1 MNDYLEIKLH
11 KNKPAQ
17 QFRCTLLKREP
28 GHAVL
33 RYIADEPGR
42 IADMHIEPGSATIA
56 HYWTNRPYVA
66 WRMFDRTGCLI
77 GTLFHVCG
85 AVRIFEDHLS
95 YEDLLLDIW
104 IAPDGAVRILD
115 EDEVRDC
122 AAHGLLS
129 DSECHRID
137 STRQHITELH
147 ADIIAGLAAF
157 ERANYHHVCAS
168 SCPDQIARDNSAAAD
183 I

>member
-17 QFRCTLLKREP
+17 QFRCTLLKREQ

-33 RYIADEPGR
+33 RYVSDEPSR

-56 HYWTNRPYVA
+56 HYWTHRPYVA
-66 WRMFDRTGCLI
+66 WRMFDRTGRLI

-85 AVRIFEDHLS
+85 AVHIFEDHLS

-104 IAPDGAVRILD
+104 IAPDGSVRILD

-122 AAHGLLS
+122 AAQGLLS
-129 DSECHRID
+129 DSERHRID
-137 STRQHITELH
+137 STRRHITELQPE
-147 ADIIAGLAAF
+147 IIAGLAAF
-157 ERANYHHVCAS
+157 ENADHHNVRPPS
-168 SCPDQIARDNSAAAD
+168 SPDQTAHGNSAAAD